1 MEKGMKRITVAS
13 LLLLGIFV
21 LLYQKIHIDWM
32 LSCAITFGTCFYHFA
47 VRLMIGEIYDRCM
60 NNKADYSKKW
70 YQIRKW
76 EISLYEKLR
85 VKKWKGKM
93 PTYKPEYFSIK
104 EHTWDEVAQAMCQ
117 AELVHETIVIF
128 SLVPMLFC
136 VLWGSFWIFFI
147 TSLLAALFD
156 LSFVVMQRYNRP
168 RVVKIAMKEKKNEK

>member
-1 MEKGMKRITVAS
+1 
-13 LLLLGIFV
+13 
-21 LLYQKIHIDWM
+21 
-32 LSCAITFGTCFYHFA
+32 
-47 VRLMIGEIYDRCM
+47 
-60 NNKADYSKKW
+60 
-70 YQIRKW
+70 
-76 EISLYEKLR
+76 
-85 VKKWKGKM
+85 M

-104 EHTWDEVAQAMCQ
+104 EHTWDEIAQAMCQ